1 MTMKARALDDPPG
14 GVLLWLIVGLELVTF
29 AIVFALVAGV
39 RRAQP
44 DEFAA
49 GQGALSPALGLT
61 LTLLLITSG
70 ALAAQGVHRLRQT
83 RLDDTRRWLLAAAGV
98 GAAFLVVKAVDCSA
112 HLGAGHRLGS
122 SDFWDAYLL
131 ATGFHFVHVVVGVAL
146 LLFVSLRRAVFDD
159 VETAYA
165 GAALFWHLCDVVWF
179 FLFPLF
185 FVRA

>member
-1 MTMKARALDDPPG
+1 MKARALDDPPG

-29 AIVFALVAGV
+29 AIVFALVVGV

-44 DEFAA
+44 EAFTA
-49 GQGALSPALGLT
+49 GQAALNPALGLA
-61 LTLLLITSG
+61 LTLLLVTSG

-83 RLDDTRRWLLAAAGV
+83 RLDDTRRWLLGAAGLGLV
-98 GAAFLVVKAVDCSA
+98 FLVVKGGDFGA
-112 HLGAGHRLGS
+112 HFAAGHRLGA

-131 ATGFHFVHVVVGVAL
+131 ATGFHFVHVVVGVGL
-146 LLFVSLRRAVFDD
+146 LLFVSLRRAAFDD

-165 GAALFWHLCDVVWF
+165 GTALFWHLCDVVWF